1 MNGVAPE
8 MFYRRKSSLDTEDL
22 ALTFMEEEVG
32 RFDWQKN
39 WEAVKARGD
48 VRQKVQRWLE
58 ALNVD
63 HNPDDIIAYLD
74 KATAERAGRWR

>member
-8 MFYRRKSSLDTEDL
+8 LFFRRKSQMDTEDL

-39 WEAVKARGD
+39 WNAVKERGD
-48 VRQKVQRWLE
+48 VRGKIQRWLK
-58 ALNVD
+58 ALNVE
-63 HNPDDIIAYLD
+63 HNPDEIIAYLD
-74 KATAERAGRWR
+74 KVTAERAGRWR